1 MLPPPPVDPSQSL
14 LPGTLVVLPGDIDGH
29 LLFAA
34 LSGAGVALRH
44 VATGAELVGAFD
56 LPDDF
61 AEIGFWAEGDGAPR
75 WADGA
80 AVSAE
85 YWVRGVRCRLDTR
98 ISGRT
103 SPQRLRL
110 DRPAAVRV
118 HDRRALPRTPVG
130 GAYALSGAG
139 LPRGA
144 QAGLL
149 DLSNGGACARWPG
162 LPPAAGEAL
171 AGWLHLPD
179 QDPMPL
185 RFEVRHISAAGIAGV
200 SQVGLRFVE
209 LASADRVRLT
219 RHLLGLSGEP
229 TPPIVA

>member
-1 MLPPPPVDPSQSL
+1 MLPPPPVDAGQSL
-14 LPGTLVVLPGDIDGH
+14 LPGTLVVLPADIDGH

-44 VATGAELVGAFD
+44 LGSGESLVGAFD
-56 LPDDF
+56 LADDF
-61 AEIGFWAEGDGAPR
+61 AEIGFWAEGDAAPR

-80 AVSAE
+80 AVAAE
-85 YWVRGVRCRLDTR
+85 YWVQGVRCRLDTR

-103 SPQRLRL
+103 SAQRLRL

-130 GAYALSGAG
+130 GAYAISGG
-139 LPRGA
+139 GMGPG
-144 QAGLL
+144 QTAGLL

-179 QDPMPL
+179 QDPVPV
-185 RFEVRHISAAGIAGV
+185 RFEVRHISPAGLSGV
-200 SQVGLRFVE
+200 SQVGLRFTE
-209 LASADRVRLT
+209 LAPADRVRLT
-219 RHLLGLSGEP
+219 RHLLELRGEA